1 MVGNRPSC
9 MVYRTF
15 IFKEDIM
22 GLETGTYIDSLN
34 TSNPGSTDSVAQGDD
49 HIRLIK
55 STIKNSLPNI
65 TGAVTSTHTELN
77 LLDGVTATT
86 SELNYVDVA
95 TLGTVEASKALTV
108 DASKDITGIRNL
120 TITGTLSGA
129 TGLVTMSDVYPVG
142 SIYINATNANNPS
155 SLLGFGTWV
164 AFGAGRVPVGIDATQ
179 SEFDAAEET
188 GGAKTHTLS
197 IAEMPSHN
205 HNRQSGISPA
215 PNSNDLDIT
224 GGNGRTLTNNIT
236 TDNTGG
242 GSAHNNLQPY
252 IVVYMWKRTA

>member
-1 MVGNRPSC
+1 
-9 MVYRTF
+9 
-15 IFKEDIM
+15 M

-34 TSNPGSTDSVAQGDD
+34 SSNPGATDSVAQGDD

-55 STIKNSLPNI
+55 STVKATFPNL
-65 TGAVTSTHTELN
+65 TGAVTSTHTEIN

-86 SELNYVDVA
+86 AELNYIDVA
-95 TLGTVEASKALTV
+95 TLGTVEASKAITV
-108 DASKDITGIRNL
+108 DANKDVTGIRNL

-179 SEFDAAEET
+179 SEFDTAEET
-188 GGAKTHTLS
+188 GGSKTHTLLIS
-197 IAEMPSHN
+197 EIPSHT
-205 HNRQSGISPA
+205 HNNPAGISPA
-215 PNSNDLDIT
+215 PNANDVDIT
-224 GGNGRTLTNNIT
+224 GGNGRTIA
-236 TDNTGG
+236 DNVATASTGG
-242 GSAHNNLQPY
+242 GGAHNNLQPY